1 MFLTD
6 SDKPLKHFSST
17 PRGTVWALISVFSI
31 HIFLWLKWRKS
42 GSQVQSLFTS
52 SQTDAVFPSVR
63 LFISI
68 ISELAWGVCALLQL
82 LVHNISAAY
91 WFARSKTGDSSVTN
105 KPPVDAGMGMNGKQ
119 PVKRR
124 KHHHFWSCLPRV
136 RDSRANV
143 SVWASVSVHVG
154 GAAAQAESPS
164 STWNLCLCRNSNTDV
179 GHSAR
184 RCSRSPLASHWLW
197 LMIG

>member
-1 MFLTD
+1 MTD

-17 PRGTVWALISVFSI
+17 PRGTVWALMSVFSI

-52 SQTDAVFPSVR
+52 SQTDAVFPSNR

-91 WFARSKTGDSSVTN
+91 WFAQSKTGVSSVTN
-105 KPPVDAGMGMNGKQ
+105 KPPDDAGMGMSGKQ
-119 PVKRR
+119 PVKWR
-124 KHHHFWSCLPRV
+124 KHHLFWTVYLECLTPK
-136 RDSRANV
+136 
-143 SVWASVSVHVG
+143 
-154 GAAAQAESPS
+154 QM
-164 STWNLCLCRNSNTDV
+164 
-179 GHSAR
+179 
-184 RCSRSPLASHWLW
+184 LASGPPSLV
-197 LMIG
+197 M